1 MKTRKINKI
10 SKSLFM
16 ATLIAVAM
24 VTATSCSKDG
34 GSNNN
39 GTGSGLTGWYADLS
53 LTAKQ
58 SDFNAINT
66 AINNHELLTSYTYN
80 KYYATYDLFIGS
92 DGLYRDS
99 DPHFGRLRFSINYPL
114 LFIHIIDD
122 STLQMGSGML
132 YVEDGSGTYSYDML
146 YKLYA
151 GPIFE
156 NMAYYGRLNYYTYVK
171 TDNKIIVSNGDI
183 YTVTNSGL
191 IQDGT
196 SSLLSKYDPSKRY

>member
-1 MKTRKINKI
+1 MKTRKTNKI
-10 SKSLFM
+10 GKALFL
-16 ATLIAVAM
+16 ATMIVAAM
-24 VTATSCSKDG
+24 ISPTSCSKDG
-34 GSNNN
+34 GS
-39 GTGSGLTGWYADLS
+39 GDGMGSGLTGWYTDLS
-53 LTAKQ
+53 HTAKQ

-66 AINNHELLTSYTYN
+66 AINNHELLASYTHN

-92 DGLYRDS
+92 NGFYNDT
-99 DPHFGRLRFSINYPL
+99 DPYFGRLRFSINTPL

-122 STLQMGSGML
+122 TTLQMGSGML

-183 YTVTNSGL
+183 YTVTSSGL
-191 IQDGT
+191 IEDGS
-196 SSLLSKYDPSKRY
+196 SSLLSKYDPSRRY